1 MKAELVIPTKPGPRI
16 GIPQL
21 LALNL
26 LEQGQEEL
34 SLWRPL
40 DSTKV
45 FVLAASFLSDC
56 PVAPPS
62 GKICVSLFFFYGFFN
77 IGNHP

>member
-45 FVLAASFLSDC
+45 FVLAASFYLTAQL
-56 PVAPPS
+56 PHQVARY
-62 GKICVSLFFFYGFFN
+62 VSHCFFSTDFL
-77 IGNHP
+77 I